1 MIAADPCNAMASSQ
15 GDVRP
20 SPMAYPAVRPLPKLP
35 PATSTARH
43 GPYLLVQVCVRPE
56 RRRAQSCAIALRS
69 PAPERS
75 SDLKRYSPD
84 ILLLRACSKEYPST
98 RAPEKMSFVGAILS
112 AAPGY
117 TLSPMRS
124 AVSTRVASPAMMAES
139 TPCAFIP
146 VALCNCARCKHTCL
160 CRAQWPA
167 ARCSS
172 RTLRASG
179 AASGRTTVAAMLPV
193 KHPCLG
199 GVNGLAHNAQQRQE
213 RPRAAARLGQPDLI
227 GLCTATWTHACMR
240 R

>member
-1 MIAADPCNAMASSQ
+1 MNEMGEC
-15 GDVRP
+15 
-20 SPMAYPAVRPLPKLP
+20 PKVV
-35 PATSTARH
+35 SR
-43 GPYLLVQVCVRPE
+43 GC
-56 RRRAQSCAIALRS
+56 RRAGAPRDEQGQPWNELPCKEGTLTKRGVLFRSTLR
-69 PAPERS
+69 ER
-75 SDLKRYSPD
+75 
-84 ILLLRACSKEYPST
+84 LRN
-98 RAPEKMSFVGAILS
+98 VGAILS